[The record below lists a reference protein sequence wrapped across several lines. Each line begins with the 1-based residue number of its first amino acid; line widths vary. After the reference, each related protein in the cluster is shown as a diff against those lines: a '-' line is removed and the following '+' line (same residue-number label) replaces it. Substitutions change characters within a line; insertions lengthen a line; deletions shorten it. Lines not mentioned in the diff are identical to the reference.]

1 MAWQRERI
9 EPATASTHAVATA
22 GGWRAAGM
30 AGLAGIAGTPE
41 GPGVMDREEF
51 LRLVEQHT
59 PALLRVT
66 AALVGF
72 ADAEDAAQEAAL
84 RAWQA
89 RESLRDAEGLRPW
102 QMQIGVNGGRQW
114 QRGHFGTVRRMQLPL
129 GSEETERLAALGTEP
144 GAAGHARSLDLRQA
158 INELETDLRLAVVL
172 RYYAGMDATEIG
184 AAVGVPPATVRT
196 RLRPA
201 LTLLRQRL
209 RDSGRQEAIG
219 ET

>member
-9 EPATASTHAVATA
+9 EPATAATRAVAAA
-22 GGWRAAGM
+22 GGWRGQGMAGM
-30 AGLAGIAGTPE
+30 AGMPE
-41 GPGVMDREEF
+41 GPEVMDREEF

-89 RESLRDAEGLRPW
+89 RESLRDAEALRPW
-102 QMQIGVNGGRQW
+102 LMQIAVNVCRQW

-129 GSEETERLAALGTEP
+129 GSEETERLAAHGTEP
-144 GAAGHARSLDLRQA
+144 GALGHARSLDLRQA
-158 INELETDLRLAVVL
+158 INELEADLRMVVLL

-184 AAVGVPPATVRT
+184 GMIGLPAATVRT
-196 RLRPA
+196 RLRRA
-201 LTLLRQRL
+201 LGLLRQRL
-209 RDSGRQEAIG
+209 RDSGRQEAVG
-219 ET
+219 GT